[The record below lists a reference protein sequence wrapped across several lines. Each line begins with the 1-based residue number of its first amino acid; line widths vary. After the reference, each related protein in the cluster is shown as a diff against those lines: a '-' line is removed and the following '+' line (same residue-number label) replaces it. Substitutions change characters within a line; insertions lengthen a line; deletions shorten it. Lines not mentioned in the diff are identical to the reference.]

1 MLTSHKLTRVFLFL
15 ALAFLARPVFAQSPV
30 GPGTP
35 FPTDGVGQDQK
46 PGSVLIYNFYSSSAA
61 TPILENTRINIT
73 NVSPSVPVA
82 VHLFFVDGS
91 SCSVAD
97 VFVCL
102 TQNQTASFLAS
113 DFDPGVAGYLVA
125 VAVDSVG
132 CPVVH
137 NYLIGDELIK
147 LASGHQANLSAES
160 FAAKMVPVCDSA
172 TSNVMLDFNGIQY
185 DQMGQALALSNIFSR
200 TDGNN
205 TLFILNRPSGNLGIG
220 ADALGAVTG
229 ILYDDTENA
238 LSFTLSTGSCQ
249 FRASLSNNFPR
260 TAPRFESAIPT
271 GRSGWMKVF
280 NFSGAPLTGAAI
292 NFNPASGTN
301 ASAFGQGHNLHKL
314 RLAPSSSFRV
324 PVFPPQC

>member
-1 MLTSHKLTRVFLFL
+1 MFTSYKLTHSFLFASL
-15 ALAFLARPVFAQSPV
+15 SLLLLTASVKAAD
-30 GPGTP
+30 PGVT
-35 FPTDGVGQDQK
+35 FPGDGVGQDQK
-46 PGSVLIYNFYSSSAA
+46 PGSVLIYNTYSSSAA

-132 CPVVH
+132 CPVLH

-147 LASGHQANLSAES
+147 LASGHQANLAAES
-160 FAAKMVPVCDSA
+160 FAARTVPVCDSTSSQA
-172 TSNVMLDFNGIQY
+172 TLDFNGIQY
-185 DQMGQALALSNIFSR
+185 DQMPQTLALSSIVSR
-200 TDGNN
+200 TDGND
-205 TLFILNRPSGNLGIG
+205 TLFILNRVSGNLGIG
-220 ADALGAVTG
+220 ADVIGAVFG
-229 ILYDDTENA
+229 ILYDDAENA
-238 LSFTLSTGSCQ
+238 VSFTLSAARCQ
-249 FRASLSNNFPR
+249 FRSSLSNNFPR
-260 TAPRFESAIPT
+260 TAPRFESFIPS

-292 NFNPASGTN
+292 NFNPASSTN
-301 ASAFGQGHNLHKL
+301 ASAFSQGHNLHKL
-314 RLAPSSSFRV
+314 SLAATSSFRV